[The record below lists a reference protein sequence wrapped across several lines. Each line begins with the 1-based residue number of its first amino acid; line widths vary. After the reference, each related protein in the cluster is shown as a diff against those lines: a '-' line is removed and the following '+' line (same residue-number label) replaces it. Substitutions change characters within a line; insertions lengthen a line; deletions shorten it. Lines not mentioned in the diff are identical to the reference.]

1 MRLPRWPRSV
11 PENTLDHCTLNEYY
25 RNVSAGLSGR
35 LPPHH
40 ASSSPASLDSASA
53 GLAYS
58 AGSLL
63 VRVKAAPT

>member
-1 MRLPRWPRSV
+1 MRLPRWPLSV
-11 PENTLDHCTLNEYY
+11 PKNTVDHWTLNEYY
-25 RNVSAGLSGR
+25 RNVSAGLSVR
-35 LPPHH
+35 LPAHH
-40 ASSSPASLDSASA
+40 SSSSAASLDSASA